1 MKNIYINPE
10 MEIVMISAE
19 DVIAT
24 SFGDPIGDEVGDPA
38 SKPWL
43 HE

>member
-1 MKNIYINPE
+1 MKTYINPE

-24 SFGDPIGDEVGDPA
+24 SFGDIMDGVGNPDENG
-38 SKPWL
+38 KPW
-43 HE
+43 

>member
-1 MKNIYINPE
+1 MKNLYMNPE

-24 SFGDPIGDEVGDPA
+24 SITLDEGVVGPGADKDWNA
-38 SKPWL
+38 
-43 HE
+43 

>member
-1 MKNIYINPE
+1 MKTYINPE

-24 SFGDPIGDEVGDPA
+24 SFDDIMEGVYNPDENG
-38 SKPWL
+38 KPW
-43 HE
+43 